1 MPIFARAQ
9 FLAGSDGID
18 PATRAITPTAA
29 TSLLTAVLSE
39 RSGTGNTPHTVSDN
53 GATGVDWV
61 KAFGWDQQLANS
73 SARHSFSLWWKVAGS
88 TAAITV
94 SGDDGTGNG
103 KRLTV
108 HEYTTDTAG
117 TWSVVSGAAVGADT
131 GTGSSSPLAIGPTGS
146 APAGDNLVQLSIN
159 WRTAGDQA
167 YPGAATGGFTG
178 LTSSGSGSDGRQHGT
193 AWQQD
198 AAGGT
203 FSTSVD
209 WTGTGHEA
217 AGAIVVFALDGGGG
231 PTTHDLAADAQAQA
245 LATAALTGGTGPAT
259 EDVSITALDFAV
271 NNAAGS
277 DARLMF
283 VGSNL
288 PPRTEFTISGS
299 VYWKAQTDYTGLI
312 AFFSDLGSGNWS
324 GGAWEALFC
333 PHNNDGTYDADGD
346 FLAGSPT
353 LRHFEIGGR
362 KRDAD
367 SVSRDTI
374 SSPASPGP
382 QGSLITTA
390 NEWTVFIF
398 RCTQVGSDLIY
409 TLQPDIRNH
418 PDFKIVSPSVAAD
431 IGSTPATPAFSI
443 GAFKWSGNGSTNPE
457 APGARVRGLRIIG
470 AHADDADAL
479 AEALAGERGTNAW
492 ETSFGAANGWYI
504 NDNPTVADITD
515 KSGAGHTPVWDNA
528 QRPADYSGTLTVP
541 AVGVAVDMAAAGTA
555 QATATATL
563 LKGVSLSGAGLAV
576 AGGSASMSHV
586 VPLAASAV
594 AAAVAGGQLAL
605 AVQLSGAAIASAA
618 ASAGM
623 SLAVPL
629 AADGAAQA
637 GASAELSTNASV
649 DLAANA
655 QAAASASAVLSLTV
669 SLSAAAVGQA
679 LASAALA
686 KAVAL
691 GADGAAQADGAA
703 GLQVGAGTDLAA
715 DAAAQASAGASL
727 WLDVPLGADA
737 LAQAL
742 AGGSLS
748 LAVLLGADALS
759 SASGSAAMAADV
771 QLSADG
777 QVIAMATAGLQVTG
791 PISSYLKGFLARPP
805 ERTWTA
811 VPPERSFTA
820 RPPARI

>member
-1 MPIFARAQ
+1 V
-9 FLAGSDGID
+9 
-18 PATRAITPTAA
+18 AIRYP
-29 TSLLTAVLSE
+29 
-39 RSGTGNTPHTVSDN
+39 R
-53 GATGVDWV
+53 
-61 KAFGWDQQLANS
+61 
-73 SARHSFSLWWKVAGS
+73 
-88 TAAITV
+88 
-94 SGDDGTGNG
+94 
-103 KRLTV
+103 
-108 HEYTTDTAG
+108 
-117 TWSVVSGAAVGADT
+117 
-131 GTGSSSPLAIGPTGS
+131 TGSSDLVKSTAPFNHNAAYTVFLRVKGPNSVGDYMHAFHVGLGDVSYAGNTDLFGIQGNGQQFMVGCAGGASDDFPGGFAYLTPSTTEYWMAMVRESATSIKWYFGTDETDGTLVYTSTVNVGSRAAADTMTIGGFAGLNWSGDICSPRIWTRALT
-146 APAGDNLVQLSIN
+146 LVQLHAEAAVSTPADLSNIY
-159 WRTAGDQA
+159 TAPA
-167 YPGAATGGFTG
+167 FTG
-178 LTSSGSGSDGRQHGT
+178 ANMAAAVLDTSGAGRNWT
-193 AWQQD
+193 A
-198 AAGGT
+198 ASANMT
-203 FSTSVD
+203 
-209 WTGTGHEA
+209 
-217 AGAIVVFALDGGGG
+217 VVSMASESLPAGGGG
-231 PTTHDLAADAQAQA
+231 STTVDLAANAQAQA
-245 LATAALTGGTGPAT
+245 LATAALSGGSGPAT
-259 EDVSITALDFAV
+259 VDVGISALDFAV